1 MGKQNEWDA
10 GQVYTTD
17 KPVIKDDEMLF
28 YYAGNHTAHNVPGNP
43 AIGLAKTKL
52 DRLFGARSLPDK
64 LGRILTRP
72 FEVKGDLFI
81 NADAEGEIL
90 VEVRSAIRDEP
101 LEGWSFDDCT
111 PFTGSELNAPMN
123 WGNKKLSDLKGKMIR
138 LRFQL
143 KDGTLY
149 SFNIL

>member
-1 MGKQNEWDA
+1 M
-10 GQVYTTD
+10 
-17 KPVIKDDEMLF
+17 
-28 YYAGNHTAHNVPGNP
+28 
-43 AIGLAKTKL
+43 
-52 DRLFGARSLPDK
+52 

-101 LEGWSFDDCT
+101 LEGWSFNDCI

-123 WGNKKLSDLKGKMIR
+123 WGDKKLSDLNGKMVR

-149 SFNIL
+149 SFNML